1 MMIISLFD
9 GDNDEEDDIGAS
21 IYGSGIKGFKDN
33 IKQASSRK
41 GVDVDLWTHSV
52 MMMMI
57 ETSNQ

>member
-41 GVDVDLWTHSV
+41 GVDVDLWTH
-52 MMMMI
+52 
-57 ETSNQ
+57 